1 MGGGYPCCCKRGSSS
16 SSSSSY
22 SESQSGSGS
31 SSSGSSSSSSVS
43 VPPNPCDC
51 SDDATLAI
59 VVDVEITDDGWSQ
72 LHDFSS
78 APLIDTPGAYGC
90 IHGPDYPG
98 HPASNIAQQSEVAG
112 IATSSTTAVKLTRD
126 CARDV
131 SIWFYSGY
139 ESWSF
144 DIHQYTWT
152 PSRSSGI
159 YYGECT
165 YDQDVVLSFESYL
178 DGGKHYVRAT
188 VSALQLPIITRVLEV
203 PQCTF
208 SSVDGV
214 VDSATVDLT
223 VQLEDASVI
232 TIGTM
237 TLTLQ
242 EVENV

>member
-1 MGGGYPCCCKRGSSS
+1 MPGYPCCCIRGSESTSS
-16 SSSSSY
+16 STSESY
-22 SESQSGSGS
+22 SDSGSA
-31 SSSGSSSSSSVS
+31 SSSGSSSSSVS
-43 VPPNPCDC
+43 VPPHPCDC
-51 SDDATLAI
+51 SDDATLAM

-72 LHDFSS
+72 EHDFSS
-78 APLIDTPGAYGC
+78 APLIETTGAYDC

-98 HPASNIAQQSEVAG
+98 HPASNIAQRSEVAG
-112 IATSSTTAVKLTRD
+112 IATSSTTVVKLTRD

-131 SIWFYSGY
+131 SQWFYSGA
-139 ESWSF
+139 ESWSY
-144 DIHQYTWT
+144 DIQSYTWT
-152 PSRSSGI
+152 PSRSPGT

-165 YDQDVVLSFESYL
+165 YDQDVTLSFESYL
-178 DGGKHYVRAT
+178 DGGKHYVRAN
-188 VSALQLPIITRVLEV
+188 VSALQLPIIAIVLEV

-242 EVENV
+242 EVDNA